1 MTGGTNSATTK
12 NLRQDMATLSFKPK
26 AVVKRLLTSLPTR
39 ARDVLIRRYGLGENA
54 KPMTLEAIGG
64 EYNIT
69 RERVRQIEN
78 HALDSVRGGA
88 GYKAE
93 QDAFD
98 SLSSLIDTLGGLVS
112 EEEFLAYVS
121 SDPSTQNHINFML
134 TVGEQFSREKEDE
147 SFRHRWYVSK
157 ELSKKIHSSLKTLY
171 ESLSDEELI
180 PESEMV
186 SKLLDEVE
194 DLNERYKN
202 EEIAKRWLGLCKG
215 VACNPLGE
223 WGKAD
228 SPNVRA
234 KGMRDYAY
242 LAIKRH
248 GSPMHFTEVAKA
260 ITELFQKKAHVAT
273 THNELIK
280 DKRFVLVGRG
290 LYALKEWGYNAGIV
304 KDVIKEIL
312 KKSGPLTRDE
322 IIGKVKK
329 ERYVKDNTIVVN
341 LQDSRYF
348 KRRSDGKYALA

>member
-1 MTGGTNSATTK
+1 MTPVKLT
-12 NLRQDMATLSFKPK
+12 FKPK
-26 AVVKRLLTSLPTR
+26 QAIKTLLSALPDR
-39 ARDVLIRRYGLGENA
+39 AQEVLIKRYGLGGEP
-54 KPMTLEAIGG
+54 KRQTLEAIGKT
-64 EYNIT
+64 YSIT

-78 HALDSVRGGA
+78 YALSSIRKSDQFKKSAAVFQELESHMGTLGGVIAEDELLDSVS
-88 GYKAE
+88 KD
-93 QDAFD
+93 Q
-98 SLSSLIDTLGGLVS
+98 
-112 EEEFLAYVS
+112 
-121 SDPSTQNHINFML
+121 STQNHIHFL
-134 TVGEQFSREKEDE
+134 LVIGEAFTKRKEDTE
-147 SFRHRWYVSK
+147 FVSRWCIDPA
-157 ELSKKIHSSLKTLY
+157 LSDKIHNALKKLY
-171 ESLSDEELI
+171 GNLSDDELI
-180 PESEMV
+180 PESE
-186 SKLLDEVE
+186 LLERFLSELKNLNTQYRQDEI
-194 DLNERYKN
+194 L
-202 EEIAKRWLGLCKG
+202 KRWLSLSKTI
-215 VACNPLGE
+215 AKNPLGE
-223 WGKAD
+223 WGSAS

-260 ITELFQKKAHVAT
+260 ISELFNKKAHVAT
-273 THNELIK
+273 CHNELIK

-290 LYALKEWGYNAGIV
+290 LYALSEWGYTTGVV